1 MHFSPYEIHV
11 ALLYALL
18 YTCSVLLPNG
28 KNGLIT
34 HYTETSKLGQMLPLS
49 ECLLRPILCIC
60 DMPEKRMRKEGL
72 QYTNGK
78 KKNESVFYTIRI
90 AFWGNFM
97 CAIFTV

>member
-18 YTCSVLLPNG
+18 YTCSVLLSNG

-34 HYTETSKLGQMLPLS
+34 HYTETSKLGQMLPIS

-60 DMPEKRMRKEGL
+60 DMPEKRMRKEVL

-78 KKNESVFYTIRI
+78 LAICESQKKE
-90 AFWGNFM
+90 
-97 CAIFTV
+97 

>member
-11 ALLYALL
+11 APLYALL

-34 HYTETSKLGQMLPLS
+34 HHAVMSKFGQILPLS

-60 DMPEKRMRKEGL
+60 DMPEKRMRVVDL
-72 QYTNGK
+72 QYANGK
-78 KKNESVFYTIRI
+78 LAICESQKKE
-90 AFWGNFM
+90 
-97 CAIFTV
+97 